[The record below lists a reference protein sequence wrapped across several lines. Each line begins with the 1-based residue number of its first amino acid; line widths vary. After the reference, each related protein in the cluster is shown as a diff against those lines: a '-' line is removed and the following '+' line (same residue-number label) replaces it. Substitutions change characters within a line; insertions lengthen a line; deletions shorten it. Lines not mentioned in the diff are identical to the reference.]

1 MMETD
6 RHIVFVMVYKTSHFG
21 VLESDKENKLYNV
34 LISVNYF
41 IRPY

>member
-1 MMETD
+1 MIETD

-21 VLESDKENKLYNV
+21 VQERRKINYNV
-34 LISVNYF
+34 LFSMDYF